1 MTDLDDLLELVQLAA
16 AVADDKKATDPII
29 IDVGDVFSVSDYFVV
44 TSGANP
50 RQVAAIVD
58 AIEEELKKVGG
69 PAPVR
74 VEGAESREWVL
85 MDYGPFVVHVFHQ
98 EQRDFYQLERLWGDR
113 PRVGHAT
120 RIRHRIHR
128 SVRGRVLGRAGD
140 GAADRA
146 GGGGF

>member
-1 MTDLDDLLELVQLAA
+1 MTNPDDLLDLVQLAA

-44 TSGANP
+44 ASGSNS
-50 RQVAAIVD
+50 RQVAAIVN
-58 AIEEELKKVGG
+58 AVEEEVRNVGG
-69 PAPVR
+69 PSPLR

-113 PRVGHAT
+113 PRVAWKPL
-120 RIRHRIHR
+120 I
-128 SVRGRVLGRAGD
+128 SEPEKA
-140 GAADRA
+140 
-146 GGGGF
+146 

>member
-1 MTDLDDLLELVQLAA
+1 MTNPDDLLDLVQLAA
-16 AVADDKKATDPII
+16 AVADDKKANDPVI

-44 TSGANP
+44 VSGSNP

-58 AIEEELKKVGG
+58 AVEEEIKKVGG
-69 PAPVR
+69 PSPIR

-113 PRVGHAT
+113 PRVDWEPLVPRPETA
-120 RIRHRIHR
+120 
-128 SVRGRVLGRAGD
+128 
-140 GAADRA
+140 
-146 GGGGF
+146 

>member
-1 MTDLDDLLELVQLAA
+1 MTNPDDLLDLVQLAA

-44 TSGANP
+44 ASGSNP
-50 RQVAAIVD
+50 RQVASIVD
-58 AIEEELKKVGG
+58 AVEEEVKKIGG
-69 PAPVR
+69 PSPIR

-113 PRVGHAT
+113 PRVAWKPLMPRPET
-120 RIRHRIHR
+120 
-128 SVRGRVLGRAGD
+128 A
-140 GAADRA
+140 
-146 GGGGF
+146 

>member
-1 MTDLDDLLELVQLAA
+1 MTNPDDLLDLVQLAA
-16 AVADDKKATDPII
+16 AVADDKKAYDPVI

-44 TSGANP
+44 VSGSNP

-69 PAPVR
+69 PSPVR

-113 PRVGHAT
+113 PRVAWEPLMPRPET
-120 RIRHRIHR
+120 
-128 SVRGRVLGRAGD
+128 A
-140 GAADRA
+140 
-146 GGGGF
+146 